1 MPTLIKHEIMLNNL
15 PSRVQPHMA
24 FLKYF
29 LSPESLF
36 RKILFRKHK
45 NMKKIPNKMHDH
57 FSFLYAVPTFFCN
70 NFQFQKKF
78 NFCLYTMAFFF

>member
-1 MPTLIKHEIMLNNL
+1 MATLIKHKIMLNNL
-15 PSRVQPHMA
+15 PSRLQPRMA

-45 NMKKIPNKMHDH
+45 NMQKIPNKMHDH
-57 FSFLYAVPTFFCN
+57 FSFLYAVPTFFHN
-70 NFQFQKKF
+70 NFQFQKNSTF
-78 NFCLYTMAFFF
+78 VYIL